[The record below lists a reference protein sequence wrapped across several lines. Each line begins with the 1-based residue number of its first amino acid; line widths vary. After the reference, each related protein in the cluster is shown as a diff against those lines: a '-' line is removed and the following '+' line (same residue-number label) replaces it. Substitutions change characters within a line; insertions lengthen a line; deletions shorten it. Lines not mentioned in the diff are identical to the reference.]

1 GDLEHYIHGDARLPV
16 LIDSA
21 MIHYQFE
28 TIHPF
33 LDGNGRLGRLLITFY
48 LYWKNALHRPLLYL
62 SYFFKRNRQEYY
74 DRLQMVRET
83 GNYEQWVAFFLK
95 GVVETADS
103 AMETAKKI
111 LELQSNHRSLL
122 WKKKISS
129 PIAVGMLESL
139 FHKPYVSVND
149 VAKEFNISFQSAST
163 LVSQFEKTGILE
175 EITGRKR
182 DKRYMYAEYV
192 NILSEGTQI

>member
-1 GDLEHYIHGDARLPV
+1 
-16 LIDSA
+16 
-21 MIHYQFE
+21 
-28 TIHPF
+28 
-33 LDGNGRLGRLLITFY
+33 
-48 LYWKNALHRPLLYL
+48 
-62 SYFFKRNRQEYY
+62 
-74 DRLQMVRET
+74 MVRET

-95 GVVETADS
+95 GVVETAAS

-139 FHKPYVSVND
+139 FHKPYVSVNN

-163 LVSQFEKTGILE
+163 LVSQFEKTEILE

-182 DKRYMYAEYV
+182 DKRYVYAEYV